1 MKVTKPHFGRWIP
14 VQRHLYCTQKPRSVQ
29 SQFVAILKKVQ
40 QELQAFAPFLKR
52 KNHHLLQQ
60 SDAHI
65 LALHLLGRGLRF
77 TSERAWHR
85 FIQGNLGSVVERSRY
100 NRRCRDLRFALK
112 WLRKRLSSPEF
123 GSAYSIVDS
132 LPLPLCHPVRLK
144 RARCFRGLAD
154 VGYCA
159 SKKSHYYGFKL
170 HVQIDSFG
178 FVQSYVLSAAS
189 VHDVHM
195 VEELLH
201 QAPSAL
207 VLGDKGYLSHSLHVR
222 LEKNFGTLLCVPTRS
237 NSKKQRWTPGFTR
250 WMRRKRKQIETVF
263 SILVTRFALSS
274 IRSKSPSGFETNVDG
289 ILLAY
294 TLWKTGVIQD

>member
-1 MKVTKPHFGRWIP
+1 M
-14 VQRHLYCTQKPRSVQ
+14 QRHLYCTQKPCSVQ
-29 SQFVAILKKVQ
+29 SQFVAILRKVQ
-40 QELQAFAPFLKR
+40 QEWKAVAPFLKR

-65 LALHLLGRGLRF
+65 LTLHLLGKGLGF

-85 FIQGNLGSVVERSRY
+85 FIQGNLGTVVERSRY

-123 GSAYSIVDS
+123 GGPYSIVDS
-132 LPLPLCHPVRLK
+132 LPLPLCHPVRLA
-144 RARCFRGLAD
+144 RARSFRGLAD

-159 SKKSHYYGFKL
+159 SKRSHYYGFKL

-178 FVQSYVLSAAS
+178 FVQRYVLSAAS
-189 VHDVHM
+189 VHDVQI
-195 VEELLH
+195 VEELLC
-201 QAPSAL
+201 QAPSAF
-207 VLGDKGYLSHSLHVR
+207 VLGDKGYLSHAVQVR
-222 LEKNFGTLLCVPTRS
+222 LKQHLGTLLCVPTRS
-237 NSKKQRWTPGFTR
+237 NSKEQRWTPAFTR

-274 IRSKSPSGFETNVDG
+274 IRSKSPAGFETNVDG

-294 TLWKTGVIQD
+294 TLWKLGVIPD